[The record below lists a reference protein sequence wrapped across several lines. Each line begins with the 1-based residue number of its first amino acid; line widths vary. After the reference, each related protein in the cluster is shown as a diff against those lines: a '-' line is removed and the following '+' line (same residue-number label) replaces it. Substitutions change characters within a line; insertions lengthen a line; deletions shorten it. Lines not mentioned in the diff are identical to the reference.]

1 MCGIAGLLLNSTSSS
16 IAVDR
21 VARLDTMVEA
31 LTHRGPD
38 DRGARVEDRIAI
50 GMRRLSIIDTAG
62 GHQPISNEDGTVWIV
77 YNGECYNFLELR
89 DELVSSGH
97 RFTTRSDTEV
107 MVHGYEQWGICGLA
121 ERLNGIFAFCIW
133 DANARKAFLVRD
145 RLGVKPLYY
154 SSRTPAL
161 AFSSELR
168 SLAHSGLLLPKL
180 DEEAVWTYL
189 FYQYPPT
196 SRTLVAGAERLP
208 AAHILEWSADT
219 GATRVSRYWDFPE
232 GGERDDLT
240 MADAAH
246 ELAELLDDAV
256 HRQMIADV
264 PIGCFLSGG
273 LDSSLVAAL
282 IAKHSSHA
290 VRTFSIGF
298 PNAGWYDETNEA
310 ERVAKH
316 IGAEHTTIAFEED
329 AFLSKIDAYLGSVD
343 EPVADAAMLPTDVLS
358 EHAAREVK
366 VVLTGEGADEVFGGY
381 EYYRP
386 FVFGAAPPPRG
397 ARAARNGAL
406 AHVRREFEA
415 RVGTGMPAPVRDLS
429 SAVSGF
435 PYTVQPE
442 FLWCLLGPDRRPS
455 LEVFRGALARVESD
469 LLPSTTTH
477 TALQRALYV
486 DTRLWLGHDLMTKLD
501 KATMA
506 HSLEGR
512 VPLLDHRIVE
522 FAFRLPDRFKVG
534 REHGKLVLREAVRGM
549 LPDDI
554 VDREKHGFGVP
565 IAAWFRGRL
574 HDYVR
579 DVLLDSALVE
589 DGLFTRQ
596 AMEAI
601 LVAHADLDV
610 DMSRTIWAIVNL
622 DRWWRAIRA
631 EIVAALPVD
640 GAIPVVS
647 RDREPTVDILIPIY
661 ENFSL
666 VRDCVRSIRTFTTM
680 PFRAIL
686 LDDRSS
692 DATFAKLDELVTG
705 DDRFELV
712 RNDENLGFV
721 ANCNRGF
728 ERCSA
733 DYVVLLNS
741 DTVVAPGWLERM
753 VACAESDPAIAI
765 VNPLTNESGN
775 TSVRFAPGLN
785 LLTMAK
791 VIADGSPREY
801 PDITTAVGMCLLVR
815 RAALEMF
822 GTFDPVYLNAYCE
835 ESDLCMRL
843 TEAGL
848 RVVAADDAFIYHKGW
863 ASYDEAKKNR
873 YYEHN
878 RAIFDTRWSVPFD
891 RDWGRYSRHDP
902 LQPTR
907 NRLLRFALSPDDA
920 EDRDTIVER
929 RARLSTSATLHAVAE
944 GSRIAAASTLI
955 SRPSPALG
963 KHEFDSYLQR
973 RMATPLVKFE
983 DRALAMPTADTIRTL
998 PSLGRD
1004 KLRITFLVASLPL
1017 AGGIISIVQLARE
1030 MLLAGHDVRI
1040 ATEAHE
1046 DTPERLN
1053 LWLQPLVYR
1062 DKRHLIEDFPESD
1075 VVVATFWVTAHQYM
1089 RALRERH
1096 EFASVYFIQDY
1107 ESWFYPESDW
1117 LHRNNVIHSYARTE
1131 HHIVKSRWLADMVDR
1146 HGPRCEIVPLGLDLG
1161 VFYPRGERP
1170 PSRPRVVS
1178 VAAVGPEGGRR
1189 GFADTIEA
1197 FRRIHEARPDVELVF
1212 YGAERDQLPELPFD
1226 VTVAGRIYD
1235 QNKVA
1240 ALMSSADVVL
1250 DASLWQG
1257 FGRPGLEAMAC
1268 GTVPVLTNIG
1278 GLTEYARDGENSVLV
1293 PPGDPAAAA
1302 KAILELIDDPAR
1314 YGRLRAS
1321 ALETSERFSHV
1332 DEARRHLELYTR
1344 WVSEK
1349 FPSRGRELSTE

>member
-1 MCGIAGLLLNSTSSS
+1 MCGIAGLLLNTPDSP

-21 VARLDTMVEA
+21 AARLDSMVDS

-38 DRGARVEDRIAI
+38 DRGTRVEDRIAI

-62 GHQPISNEDGTVWIV
+62 GHQPISNEDGTVWVV

-89 DELVSSGH
+89 DELVAAGH

-107 MVHGYEQWGICGLA
+107 MVHGYEQWGATGLA
-121 ERLNGIFAFCIW
+121 QRLNGIYAFCLW
-133 DANARKAFLVRD
+133 DANARKAFLIRD

-154 SSRTPAL
+154 TARAPGL

-168 SLAHSGLLLPKL
+168 SLARSGLLLPKL

-208 AAHILEWSADT
+208 GAHILEWSADT
-219 GATRVSRYWDFPE
+219 GATKISRYWDFPE
-232 GGERDDLT
+232 GGERDDIT
-240 MADAAH
+240 MADAAV

-273 LDSSLVAAL
+273 LDSSIVAAL
-282 IAKHSSHA
+282 IARHSSQP

-316 IGAEHTTIAFEED
+316 VGAEHTTIAFEED
-329 AFLSKIDAYLGSVD
+329 AFLGSIDAYLGRVD

-358 EHAAREVK
+358 ERAAREVK

-381 EYYRP
+381 AYYRP
-386 FVFGAAPPPRG
+386 FVFGAEPPPRG
-397 ARAARNGAL
+397 ARAARDGAL
-406 AHVRREFEA
+406 AHVRRELDA
-415 RVGTGMPAPVRDLS
+415 RVGAAMPAPVRDLA
-429 SAVSGF
+429 SAISGF
-435 PYTVQPE
+435 PYTAQPE
-442 FLWCLLGPDRRPS
+442 FLWSMLGRDRRPS
-455 LEVFRGALARVESD
+455 LPVFRAALERVETD
-469 LLPSTTTH
+469 LLPSTVTH

-506 HSLEGR
+506 HGLEGR
-512 VPLLDHRIVE
+512 VPLLDHRIIE

-534 REHGKLVLREAVRGM
+534 REHGKLVLREAVRGL

-574 HDYVR
+574 QDYVR
-579 DVLLDSALVE
+579 DVLLGSSLVE
-589 DGLFTRQ
+589 DGLFHRE

-610 DMSRTIWAIVNL
+610 DMSRTIWSLVNL

-631 EIVAALPVD
+631 EITAAMPAD
-640 GAIPVVS
+640 GAIPIGP

-661 ENFSL
+661 ENYSL
-666 VRDCVRSIRTFTTM
+666 VRDCVRSIQAFTSM

-692 DATFAKLDELVTG
+692 DATYAKLETLVA
-705 DDRFELV
+705 DDGRFELV
-712 RNDENLGFV
+712 RNEENLGFV

-728 ERCSA
+728 TMCSG

-741 DTVVAPGWLERM
+741 DTVVAPEWLERM
-753 VACAESDPAIAI
+753 VACAESDPTIAI
-765 VNPLTNESGN
+765 VNSLTNESGN

-791 VIADGSPREY
+791 AIADGSPRDY

-815 RAALEMF
+815 RSALDLL

-878 RAIFDTRWSVPFD
+878 RAIFDSRWSVPFD
-891 RDWGRYSRHDP
+891 RDWGRYSRSDP

-907 NRLLRFALSPDDA
+907 DRLLRFAVSPDDA
-920 EDRDTIVER
+920 EHRESIVAR
-929 RARLSTSATLHAVAE
+929 RARLSTSATLHAVAD
-944 GSRIAAASTLI
+944 GARVAAATALLP
-955 SRPSPALG
+955 RRSPILG
-963 KHEFDSYLQR
+963 KHAFDVTLQER
-973 RMATPLVKFE
+973 LRNPLVRFE
-983 DRALAMPTADTIRTL
+983 DRALAMPTADTICTL

-1017 AGGIISIVQLARE
+1017 AGGVISIVQLARE

-1040 ATEAHE
+1040 VTEAPE
-1046 DTPERLN
+1046 DTPEKLN

-1062 DKRHLIEDFPESD
+1062 DRRHLVEDFPESD
-1075 VVVATFWVTAHQYM
+1075 VVVATFWITAHHYM
-1089 RALRERH
+1089 RALRARYD
-1096 EFASVYFIQDY
+1096 FASVYFIQDY

-1131 HHIVKSRWLADMVDR
+1131 HHIVKSRWLADMVDQ

-1170 PSRPRVVS
+1170 PSRPRVLS
-1178 VAAVGPEGGRR
+1178 VAAVGPEGSRR
-1189 GFADTIEA
+1189 GFVDTIAA
-1197 FRRIHEARPDVELVF
+1197 FRLIHEARPDVELVF
-1212 YGAERDQLPELPFD
+1212 YGAEREQMPDLPFEF
-1226 VTVAGRIYD
+1226 TVAGRIYD

-1240 ALMSSADVVL
+1240 ALMSSADIVL

-1268 GTVPVLTNIG
+1268 GTVPVLTNVG
-1278 GLTEYARDGENSVLV
+1278 GLTEYAVDGENAVLV
-1293 PPGDPAAAA
+1293 PPGEPEAAAA
-1302 KAILELIDDPAR
+1302 AILALLDDPER
-1314 YGRLRAS
+1314 YGKLRAN
-1321 ALETSERFSHV
+1321 ALATAERFSHI

-1349 FPSRGRELSTE
+1349 LPARGRELAGR